1 MKINFDQAIE
11 RKHTNCS
18 KYDGMTASFGR
29 NDLLPLWIADMDF
42 PVPEEVSAAIAK
54 RAEHPVYGYNIS
66 RRDILKP
73 LQPGKRSTTT
83 GT

>member
-54 RAEHPVYGYNIS
+54 RAEHPVYGYNIF
-66 RRDILKP
+66 P
-73 LQPGKRSTTT
+73 EG
-83 GT
+83 

>member
-54 RAEHPVYGYNIS
+54 RA
-66 RRDILKP
+66 
-73 LQPGKRSTTT
+73 
-83 GT
+83 